1 MVVGGT
7 VRLHLA
13 LLHFDEVAADDQ
25 VAVHQRDL
33 HVVGLG
39 LAEPSH
45 LLLRE
50 LHAVFLFILLFRLSF
65 WVFVRKN
72 IINIW

>member
-1 MVVGGT
+1 MVVGGN

-33 HVVGLG
+33 NVVGLG

-45 LLLRE
+45 LLLGE
-50 LHAVFLFILLFRLSF
+50 LHTILLFILLFRLF
-65 WVFVRKN
+65 LCVFVLKN